1 MISSPDFSRKM
12 PEMYTSSIG
21 KCEFVTSAVSP
32 ETKKSVY
39 FSHQKRKTRSS
50 GGVIYAR
57 QLSIVSMCVGLS
69 FEGLE
74 PSDKTD

>member
-32 ETKKSVY
+32 ETKKVY
-39 FSHQKRKTRSS
+39 ISHIKKEKL
-50 GGVIYAR
+50 GHLV
-57 QLSIVSMCVGLS
+57 V
-69 FEGLE
+69 
-74 PSDKTD
+74 

>member
-32 ETKKSVY
+32 ETKKKCI
-39 FSHQKRKTRSS
+39 FLSHQKRKTRSS

-74 PSDKTD
+74 PSDN